1 MIELRWARRN
11 TGNRVLNEYGFFRD
25 EIEQV
30 LQYRQELDTT
40 PLTETANYEWSE
52 WQDVPVLD
60 QTLPNNIDV
69 SLRNRSTY
77 FGNDL

>member
-1 MIELRWARRN
+1 MIELRWVRRN

-25 EIEQV
+25 EVEQV

-40 PLTETANYEWSE
+40 PYEWTE